1 MKKYIN
7 HGGEI
12 NTLELT
18 PEEVQR
24 LNARRAEAAEIV
36 EAPSQTE
43 RLVTLER
50 ALFALLT
57 NDSNELQTT
66 VRHLWRMKRIS
77 RDDVQRLVAAG
88 KLTQEQAAALME
100 IKQVTE

>member
-1 MKKYIN
+1 MNKYIN
-7 HGGEI
+7 QGGVISTPKLTQEEI
-12 NTLELT
+12 
-18 PEEVQR
+18 QQMA
-24 LNARRAEAAEIV
+24 ARQAEGAEIV
-36 EAPSQTE
+36 EEPSQTE
-43 RLVTLER
+43 RMVTLER